1 MNFTI
6 FPSAFVKNQHGLSA
20 HLTDHSDA
28 VVLIVVRLL
37 KEHEVN
43 EEDCSQE
50 HSLNILIFY
59 LDEYKYFLRVVF
71 TFALTSRS

>member
-1 MNFTI
+1 M
-6 FPSAFVKNQHGLSA
+6 KKQHGLSG

-50 HSLNILIFY
+50 HSLNVLIFY
-59 LDEYKYFLRVVF
+59 LNEYYFF
-71 TFALTSRS
+71 

>member
-1 MNFTI
+1 M
-6 FPSAFVKNQHGLSA
+6 KNQHGLSA

-50 HSLNILIFY
+50 HSLYILIFY
-59 LDEYKYFLRVVF
+59 LDEYKIFLRVVF

>member
-1 MNFTI
+1 M
-6 FPSAFVKNQHGLSA
+6 KNQHGLSA

-50 HSLNILIFY
+50 HGLKIYTFTLLNYNLY
-59 LDEYKYFLRVVF
+59 LRIIF